1 MSIINHRVLLEDH
14 PSYLKWFGTGAV
26 TLIYA
31 KLNEELKKVV
41 TDMLSQFYSRFG
53 DIEDIDILAESTILG
68 PRFKKFGFKDESK
81 YVALIANLRKKL
93 CAIHLQASSDAK
105 VLHDENDSSSIKKST
120 VWAYF
125 DENVTNMLKE
135 KNASAAV
142 VIELD
147 RYVNEPLIKRNE
159 DPFSWKTLNKILREG
174 NVGASQ
180 PYYVLCAG
188 DDSSKT
194 VLLGANISDFMGC
207 SVQLLKPLPACKVE
221 SSLEDMVLAH
231 LRNCFT
237 DNSQIK
243 YLVKMSYNVYGGNID
258 NTTDQKASKILT
270 DGNISVDI
278 TAQKNI
284 FRPRK
289 NGVVDVKMNVSVV
302 VGHPLLK
309 LSFIWPQLLKLQRI
323 FSILSDSSNFGNN
336 EGKVYE
342 KMSLCDVPLDTDDIL
357 QSITNLVSIKEF
369 CPIRKKDVVDVNN
382 LRHLNILDRLW
393 DILSCCENVSE
404 LNYSFSFLFSEL
416 LEIRS
421 NICLVDV
428 SDNIGIL
435 IKRILEGHRVMP
447 KNSVKQSLEFLF
459 ELGARKLKLDF
470 QTIISQFP
478 GFDKT
483 HMDSIWKSISTTPPL
498 RSTTFNKTI
507 VKMQEQLAY
516 LCQLYVAS
524 ELFYLVKDQ
533 VNMSEDGYKP
543 FCKSIEQ
550 EYIFDKSKITDFKEI
565 ISTPLHAVHFNLDIN
580 YASFID
586 SMLPS
591 QWTLTMESGRETTIY
606 HLSPQP
612 IYPPEIISHVPPP
625 DIDGPFF
632 YVTKMNRSYTKLC

>member
-31 KLNEELKKVV
+31 KKLSVSSNSEDRNLN
-41 TDMLSQFYSRFG
+41 S
-53 DIEDIDILAESTILG
+53 DIDPETSVEECDLTGQPLYVDLG
-68 PRFKKFGFKDESK
+68 DNSNNAIETLTHQSHDRIWPKDE
-81 YVALIANLRKKL
+81 LR
-93 CAIHLQASSDAK
+93 H
-105 VLHDENDSSSIKKST
+105 
-120 VWAYF
+120 Y
-125 DENVTNMLKE
+125 
-135 KNASAAV
+135 
-142 VIELD
+142 
-147 RYVNEPLIKRNE
+147 PLPVRE
-159 DPFSWKTLNKILREG
+159 ARKTLNKILREG

-237 DNSQIK
+237 DNSQ
-243 YLVKMSYNVYGGNID
+243 
-258 NTTDQKASKILT
+258 
-270 DGNISVDI
+270 
-278 TAQKNI
+278 
-284 FRPRK
+284 
-289 NGVVDVKMNVSVV
+289 NVSVV

-369 CPIRKKDVVDVNN
+369 CPIRKKDVVDVNFHYSTAQIYN
-382 LRHLNILDRLW
+382 FQQNN
-393 DILSCCENVSE
+393 CENARTTGIFVS
-404 LNYSFSFLFSEL
+404 
-416 LEIRS
+416 
-421 NICLVDV
+421 V
-428 SDNIGIL
+428 
-435 IKRILEGHRVMP
+435 
-447 KNSVKQSLEFLF
+447 
-459 ELGARKLKLDF
+459 
-470 QTIISQFP
+470 
-478 GFDKT
+478 
-483 HMDSIWKSISTTPPL
+483 
-498 RSTTFNKTI
+498 
-507 VKMQEQLAY
+507 
-516 LCQLYVAS
+516 
-524 ELFYLVKDQ
+524 

>member
-31 KLNEELKKVV
+31 KKLSVSSNSEDRNLN
-41 TDMLSQFYSRFG
+41 S
-53 DIEDIDILAESTILG
+53 DIDPETSVEECDLTGQPLYVDLG
-68 PRFKKFGFKDESK
+68 DNSNNAIETLTHQSHDRIWPKDE
-81 YVALIANLRKKL
+81 LR
-93 CAIHLQASSDAK
+93 H
-105 VLHDENDSSSIKKST
+105 
-120 VWAYF
+120 Y
-125 DENVTNMLKE
+125 
-135 KNASAAV
+135 
-142 VIELD
+142 
-147 RYVNEPLIKRNE
+147 PLPVRE
-159 DPFSWKTLNKILREG
+159 ARKTLNKILREG